1 MITTHAVKYIEEIL
15 KQKTIDTTKAESID
29 SLPINWGFDQYAEGA
44 PNNPSARKGL
54 FIVLYR
60 VDGATIDDRDGVH
73 LLAVSTRIPGTK
85 INQVVNG
92 TTKTKTIAIDNV
104 PYTETISV
112 VNSSDQNGA
121 GEYPKAN
128 RFALVEGKSVT
139 DPTEH
144 KIIDQDGT
152 PQPKYILDTGAT
164 YNVLF
169 EGAIQNEQTIEPD
182 NSFALTNIAIKFNDN

>member
-15 KQKTIDTTKAESID
+15 KQKAIDARYESVD
-29 SLPINWGFDQYAEGA
+29 NLPDRWGFDEYAQGA
-44 PNNPSARKGL
+44 SNNPSARKGL

-60 VDGATIDDRDGVH
+60 VEGTVHPDRDEIP

-85 INQVVNG
+85 IYQVVNSG
-92 TTKTKTIAIDNV
+92 TSTKTITIDNV

-112 VNSSDQNGA
+112 VNSSNQNGA

-128 RFALVEGKSVT
+128 RFALVEGVSVS

-144 KIIDQDGT
+144 KIIDQGGI